1 MKSVGV
7 TILMA
12 WMVPVAVVANTTLT
26 WIPGSSVIRHEH
38 PGMVDVA
45 PLIAA
50 AGDMPD
56 GTWKLET
63 NLTGHGARRKER

>member
-56 GTWKLET
+56 GTWKTRDEVDAT
-63 NLTGHGARRKER
+63 RSAG